1 MTGEQTRP
9 RAALSPYD
17 GVLLLSFGG
26 PEAPEDVMPF
36 LRRVTAGRGVPEERL
51 RAVAQH
57 YLDRDGVSPLPAECR
72 SLVAALRAELL
83 RRGHDLPVAW
93 ANRFAAPFLPE
104 VLDQAAR
111 AGQRRLVAVLT
122 SAYPSYS
129 GCRAYRDEI
138 EAAIA
143 GLPAPGGEAG
153 RLVVDVVRP
162 YAIHPGFSATN
173 SRLTTQATRELL
185 ARTGLPAGDIR
196 LVFVTHS
203 IPVAMDASS
212 GPQGVRDGTGAA
224 GLYQSWHRR
233 LARAITDEVSATLGV
248 AMAGEL
254 AYCSR
259 SGPPGQPW
267 LEPDVADHLERL
279 AADGVRGVVLA
290 PIGFTSDHMEV
301 VHDLDDEAMAAA
313 RRYGLAATRVPT
325 VRDDPEFVSGLV
337 DLMLERAAEARGE
350 EPRRPC
356 WPRMSPLP
364 SQCAAS
370 CCPPP
375 VRPSGVGPPAG
386 AAGVGPAGGRP
397 GGGDP

>member
-1 MTGEQTRP
+1 MTGDTTRP
-9 RAALSPYD
+9 REALNPYD
-17 GVLLLSFGG
+17 GVLLVSFGG
-26 PEAPEDVMPF
+26 PEAEQDVMPF
-36 LRRVTAGRGVPEERL
+36 LRRVTGGRGVPDERL
-51 RAVAQH
+51 QEVARH
-57 YLDRDGVSPLPAECR
+57 YLDRGGVSPLPAECR
-72 SLVAALRAELL
+72 ALVAALRGELE
-83 RRGHDLPVAW
+83 RRGHGLPVAW

-104 VLDQAAR
+104 VLDQAAQ
-111 AGQRRLVAVLT
+111 AGHRRLVAVLT

-138 EAAIA
+138 AAA
-143 GLPAPGGEAG
+143 VAALAAPTGHGAALE
-153 RLVVDVVRP
+153 VDVVRP

-173 SRLTTQATRELL
+173 SRLTTEATRELL
-185 ARTGLPAGDIR
+185 DRTGLPAGDIR

-203 IPVAMDASS
+203 LPVAMDASS
-212 GPQGVRDGTGAA
+212 GPEGVGGAPGEG
-224 GLYQSWHRR
+224 GLYQAWHRR

-248 AMAGEL
+248 RLRSDL

-267 LEPDVADHLERL
+267 LEPDVTDHLECL
-279 AADGVRGVVLA
+279 AVDGVRGVVLA

-301 VHDLDDEAMAAA
+301 VHDLDDEALGAA
-313 RRYGLAATRVPT
+313 RRSGLAAIRVPT

-337 DLMLERAAEARGE
+337 DLMSERAAEARGE

-364 SQCAAS
+364 SRCAPT

-375 VRPSGVGPPAG
+375 ARSALT
-386 AAGVGPAGGRP
+386 GPARGRP
-397 GGGDP
+397 GGGRP